1 MNTTINK
8 QKNTFSKNDIYPL
21 IEGVDFFINLSLVT
35 YLCSYFLPEIELRLS
50 ILIVTSFALF
60 SYFSKL
66 FIFKISTFVKKKIEK
81 INISLYLFFA
91 YLLVIIAPS
100 GELSILSIII
110 FLLSRFIIGNCFALT
125 YLSQSNQVFRIEK
138 LKYWFLFLLGL
149 ILGSIVLFLVNETF
163 SNSDLNNWAWKI
175 IYLFNLILIFATFMF
190 FFKNE
195 YFKLDTI
202 NQLLIDNT
210 KKYKAVKLLQI
221 IHLIIPFFSFV
232 LFASSEWL
240 PKFSNPNN
248 MQFLQYDFVFLFLT
262 IMLTIFIIPLS
273 NLIGKKQSIK
283 FFFIT
288 SIVISF
294 CCIFFE
300 HSSSYSIDLAKLFLS
315 LFSSFS
321 LCLFVIEFDRQKLK
335 NELFKFNSFNLI
347 TSTLIIIIPMIFYAF
362 LNFSISYNVL
372 YLLFTIIMTISYIS
386 HIYGK
391 R

>member
-125 YLSQSNQVFRIEK
+125 YLAQSNQVFRIEK

>member
-288 SIVISF
+288 PIIISF

>member
-66 FIFKISTFVKKKIEK
+66 FIFRISSLVKKKIEK
-81 INISLYLFFA
+81 INISLYLLFA
-91 YLLVIIAPS
+91 YLLVIISPS
-100 GELSILSIII
+100 GELSMLSIII

-288 SIVISF
+288 PIVISF

-300 HSSSYSIDLAKLFLS
+300 HSSSYSIDLVKLFLS

-321 LCLFVIEFDRQKLK
+321 LCLFVIGFDRQKLI

-362 LNFSISYNVL
+362 LNFSISYNIL

-386 HIYGK
+386 HIYGQ

>member
-50 ILIVTSFALF
+50 ILIITSLALF

-66 FIFKISTFVKKKIEK
+66 FIFRISSFVKKKIEK
-81 INISLYLFFA
+81 INISLCLLFA
-91 YLLVIIAPS
+91 YLLVIISPS
-100 GELSILSIII
+100 GELSLLSIII

-125 YLSQSNQVFRIEK
+125 YLSQSNQNFRIEK

-175 IYLFNLILIFATFMF
+175 IYLFNLILIFSTFIF

-195 YFKLDTI
+195 YYKLDTI

-221 IHLIIPFFSFV
+221 IHLIIPFFAFV

-273 NLIGKKQSIK
+273 NLIGKKKSTN

-288 SIVISF
+288 AIVISF

-321 LCLFVIEFDRQKLK
+321 LCLFVIGFDRQKLI
-335 NELFKFNSFNLI
+335 NALFKFNSFNLI

-362 LNFSISYNVL
+362 LNFSISYNIL
-372 YLLFTIIMTISYIS
+372 YLLFTIIMTISYVS